1 MVYFNNLHQTIIK
14 FIQDA
19 DFQLDIVICWFTH
32 PQIFEALTAA
42 CRRKVKV
49 RLMLNFDQIN
59 FHPQGLDFER
69 MAALGAEVYAYTAP
83 DLCHHKYVVADHRQV
98 LSGSYNW
105 TRATHQ
111 DYLLLTDSCQM
122 ATQFTEAFDRL
133 LSACKPLCSAAY
145 PALKQVLFPQLYQPM
160 WWRWSDM
167 KKQIARGVNIWTA
180 RFDSPEQWQAAE
192 ARQQHFLPIKTVEQ
206 GLSQHHTEAI
216 RAALEQAVLKPARR
230 RLLWRYLLKVRSGDV
245 FLAVSPGGIV
255 WGIGM
260 VGEGQGVLSEPSP
273 CFYRFISW
281 RAFPDSVAAPLVPSP
296 GRVPFGVFRGSGL
309 ALLDTALVAL

>member
-1 MVYFNNLHQTIIK
+1 MVYFNNLHQTIIN

-32 PQIFEALTAA
+32 PQIFEALTVA

-49 RLMLNFDQIN
+49 RLILNFDQIN
-59 FHPQGLDFER
+59 FHPQGLEFEY
-69 MAALGAEVYAYTAP
+69 METLGAEVYAYTAP
-83 DLCHHKYVVADHRQV
+83 DLCHHKYMVADRCRV

-111 DYLLLTDSCQM
+111 DYLLLTDSCQA
-122 ATQFTEAFDRL
+122 ATQFTEEFDRL
-133 LSACKPLCSAAY
+133 LSACRPLGTAAK
-145 PALKQVLFPQLYQPM
+145 PALKQVLFPQLYQPL

-167 KKQIARGVNIWTA
+167 KKQIARGVNIWTV
-180 RFDSPEQWQAAE
+180 RYETLEQWQAAE
-192 ARQQHFLPIKTVEQ
+192 GRQQHFLPIKPAEQ
-206 GLSQHHTEAI
+206 ALLQRQAEAV
-216 RAALEQAVLKPARR
+216 RTALEQAGLAPVRR

-260 VGEGQGVLSEPSP
+260 VGEGLGILTEPNL

-281 RAFPDSVAAPLVPSP
+281 RAFPERMPAPLALRLSRTPL
-296 GRVPFGVFRGSGL
+296 GVFRGSGM
-309 ALLDTALVAL
+309 ALLDKAIVGG